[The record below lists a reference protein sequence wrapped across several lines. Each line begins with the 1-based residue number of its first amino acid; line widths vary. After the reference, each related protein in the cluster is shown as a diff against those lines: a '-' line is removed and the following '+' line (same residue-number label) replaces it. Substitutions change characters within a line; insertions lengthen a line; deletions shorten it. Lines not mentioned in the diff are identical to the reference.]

1 MQKYFCL
8 WQEQQYIAETK
19 SCQDT
24 LLILVAS
31 HWQRRIGFTD
41 LREIWQQRYNE
52 PYNSPII
59 QGAKFRVD
67 EF

>member
-1 MQKYFCL
+1 L
-8 WQEQQYIAETK
+8 SGYIIDFGCIALAK
-19 SCQDT
+19 
-24 LLILVAS
+24 AN
-31 HWQRRIGFTD
+31 GFTD